1 MSTAASPEGFTIAT
15 VSVPT
20 TTDPQQ
26 VDKHLKSL
34 DNQHTSSDE
43 HFWLSSD
50 EDITE
55 ISYSAKSDY
64 LILVPTDAELTR
76 TAIETIKFDIQLYGS
91 ASLIFGDECHT
102 SDDHPP
108 EPIFRPN
115 FSPLTATGQEPVGR
129 VPILRRQDLSRITPG
144 YDPGAEASPIA
155 MNCHDQGLRI
165 RQLPSILAHFPN
177 SSPPI
182 HQPDADRIQRSAKA
196 QHKSQD
202 LISIIVPTAG
212 FPSRQSG
219 QPAVLDL
226 MDSLSATIEGNT
238 EVIIVCDEGFDP
250 KKIPAIQERLPIEP
264 RFFKHRRDS
273 DHFNFARMINQGAL
287 SANGQIL
294 VFVNDDITDLSAG
307 WLSTIR
313 RHLTLPATGALG
325 AWITE
330 PNGNLWHFGIT
341 TQPADGGLPICG
353 GVDALPAYQ
362 PHAPYEARVSTAV
375 IGALFAIPAQDFWN
389 VGGMSARF
397 ASDHNEVDLCLRLDV
412 AGLAHTVTSG
422 IHAVH
427 DHGSSRGRTR
437 NIVTEEEVQS
447 RWQFQLASDPWRNPN
462 VAHETLQPMADW
474 QHWERQRAVAMP
486 ERYVSNFTGHQAPDA
501 TNDQDE
507 LSGCEKWPSIR
518 TTQLIQPRR
527 LRHLEA

>member
-250 KKIPAIQERLPIEP
+250 KKIPAIRERLPIEP

-341 TQPADGGLPICG
+341 TQPADGGLPIHAACG
-353 GVDALPAYQ
+353 PTTGNEPIPLNETRACL
-362 PHAPYEARVSTAV
+362 AV
-375 IGALFAIPAQDFWN
+375 TGAFLAITCDQFWLIGGI
-389 VGGMSARF
+389 SSRF
-397 ASDHNEVDLCLRLDV
+397 PSDDNDVDLCVKLAINGGTTHVTSTIHAIHSAGSTRGNRHDV
-412 AGLAHTVTSG
+412 AA
-422 IHAVH
+422 
-427 DHGSSRGRTR
+427 
-437 NIVTEEEVQS
+437 EEAVQS
-447 RWQFQLASDPWRNPN
+447 RWQYHLASDPWRNPN

-474 QHWERQRAVAMP
+474 QHWERQRAAAMP